1 LENFKNPPK
10 DVKKIIMKRVKYIG
24 FSLLIVY
31 NGIYSQNSVTGKLSL
46 KQCIETGITNNL
58 VVLQNDLQAQTAEVN
73 LKQAKATRFP
83 DLNASVGHGINQG
96 RSIDPFTNGYI
107 NQQVNYGSYGVNSGV
122 TLFNGFAIQ
131 NNIRQNKLI
140 FQAAK
145 METEQAKDNLT
156 INIILAYL
164 QVLNNEDLLAQS
176 QNQLEL
182 SKKQMERLEV
192 LNKQGAITPSELSDL
207 KGQSANDQLAIINN
221 QSALETSKITLCQL
235 MNVPYDKGMQLERLE
250 AASFAAKYEDI
261 PETIYQAALEK
272 FALIKAVDFRKQS
285 SVSGVK
291 AARGQLFPRLT
302 LDGNANSNY
311 SSVASRDVFINTTD
325 VTTQDYV
332 VVNGT
337 PSPLIRKQSNFSSQK
352 IAYGS
357 QLNNN
362 LFTSISLN
370 LQIPIFNAFQARS
383 RVSIAKINLKNDE
396 LIAQTTRIQLKQ
408 AIDQAYVNMMMAS
421 DRYKT
426 LLDQV
431 NAFDESFR
439 AAEIRFNAGVGN
451 SIDYLTAKNN
461 LDRANINLIN
471 AKFDLVL
478 RFKILNY
485 YEGKQLW

>member
-1 LENFKNPPK
+1 M
-10 DVKKIIMKRVKYIG
+10 KKVKYIG
-24 FSLLIVY
+24 YCFLLVCHFAY
-31 NGIYSQNSVTGKLSL
+31 AQNNPITGKLSL

-73 LKQAKATRFP
+73 FKQAKANRFP
-83 DLNASVGHGINQG
+83 DLNAAVGQGINQG

-107 NQQVNYGSYGVNSGV
+107 NQQVNYASYGINSGV

-131 NNIRQNKLI
+131 NSIRQNRLI
-140 FQAAK
+140 FQAAR
-145 METEQAKDNLT
+145 METQQAKDNLT

-176 QNQLEL
+176 QNQIGL
-182 SKKQMERLEV
+182 SKKQVERLEI

-207 KGQSANDQLAIINN
+207 KGQSANDELAIINN
-221 QSALETSKITLCQL
+221 QSALETAKINLCQL
-235 MNVPYDKGMQLERLE
+235 MNIPYDKNMQLERLE
-250 AASFAAKYEDI
+250 TAEFATKYEDV
-261 PETIYQAALEK
+261 PETIYTAALEK
-272 FALIKAVDFRKQS
+272 FALIKAVDFRRQS
-285 SVSGVK
+285 SLSGVK

-332 VVNGT
+332 VVNGVQ
-337 PSPLIRKQSNFSSQK
+337 SPLIRKQNNFSSQK
-352 IAYGS
+352 ISYGS

-362 LFTSISLN
+362 ISTSISLN
-370 LQIPIFNAFQARS
+370 LQIPIFNAFQARNRIS
-383 RVSIAKINLKNDE
+383 LAKINLKNDE
-396 LIAQTTRIQLKQ
+396 LVAQTTRIQLKQ
-408 AIDQAYVNMMMAS
+408 AIEQAYVNMTTAS

-431 NAFDESFR
+431 NAFDESFH

-478 RFKILNY
+478 RFKILDY